1 MRDPLSTQPSSVN
14 APVHRCPSTAFG
26 PACALLS
33 IVAGLTA
40 GLASMPARAAVPP
53 HASVPDDEDVTEGR
67 RWDATVG
74 FIGSYAPEYAG
85 AEKHS
90 AGLIPG
96 GAVRYGRVSIAS
108 RGAFAVRGTATGA
121 QGGLRVDLSRGK
133 PWRASL
139 GLRWDSGREA
149 SDSDALQGLGDVRG
163 TLLVRLN
170 ASMPVSTHWRVR
182 GAVAVDAL
190 GRGKGVQGDF
200 GLGRDWPLGEGSSM
214 NLSGTV
220 AWSGGRH
227 MRTYYGVSPAQAQ
240 GSGYT
245 EYTPSAGLREATL
258 SLGMRTPLDR
268 RWTLF
273 GSASASHLLGP
284 AADSPLTRRA
294 SGWALSLGTVYRF

>member
-1 MRDPLSTQPSSVN
+1 MPAKTPCSRRVITAHG
-14 APVHRCPSTAFG
+14 APV
-26 PACALLS
+26 ALLAL
-33 IVAGLTA
+33 VAGLA
-40 GLASMPARAAVPP
+40 GAPALGALPAQAAVP
-53 HASVPDDEDVTEGR
+53 DEDDVTEGR

-74 FIGSYAPEYAG
+74 FIGSWAPEYAG
-85 AEKHS
+85 GETHG

-96 GAVRYGRVSIAS
+96 GAFRWGRVSIAS

-149 SDSDALQGLGDVRG
+149 RDSPALQGMGDVRG

-190 GRGKGVQGDF
+190 GRGTGWQGDL
-200 GLGRDWPLGEGSSM
+200 GLGRDWPVGEASAM
-214 NLSGTV
+214 NLSGTLT
-220 AWSGGRH
+220 WSGTRH
-227 MRTYYGVSPAQAQ
+227 MRSFFGVSPEQAQA
-240 GSGYT
+240 SGYPV
-245 EYTPSAGLREATL
+245 YTPGAGLREAML
-258 SLGMRTPLDR
+258 SLGLRTPMDR
-268 RWTLF
+268 RWTVF
-273 GSASASHLLGP
+273 GSASVSHLLGP

-294 SGWALSLGTVYRF
+294 GGWALSVGTVYRF